1 MPFDPN
7 SFSEDDAMTITAKS
21 VAVALVWAMFA
32 LRAAPLRAEDLTEK
46 AGVAVGVTVGNLW
59 FVPIKAITVSV
70 GALSGALSY
79 VVTGGNRE
87 LTQQIWQDTLQGPF
101 VITPE
106 IARQSI
112 GHRPELQETK

>member
-21 VAVALVWAMFA
+21 VAVALVWAIFS
-32 LRAAPLRAEDLTEK
+32 LCAAPLRAEDLTEK

>member
-1 MPFDPN
+1 
-7 SFSEDDAMTITAKS
+7 MTITAKS

-32 LRAAPLRAEDLTEK
+32 LCAAPLRAEDLTEK
-46 AGVAVGVTVGNLW
+46 AGVTVGNLW

-101 VITPE
+101 LITPE

>member
-1 MPFDPN
+1 
-7 SFSEDDAMTITAKS
+7 
-21 VAVALVWAMFA
+21 
-32 LRAAPLRAEDLTEK
+32 
-46 AGVAVGVTVGNLW
+46 
-59 FVPIKAITVSV
+59 
-70 GALSGALSY
+70 LSGALSY